1 MLFPST
7 SHDSCAGNMP
17 WHQPA
22 EGKMT
27 ARHAIVIGAGAGG
40 LAAGIDLARSGFR
53 VTMLERAA
61 TPGGKMH
68 RREVDGRAVDGGPTV
83 LTMRSIFEQ
92 LFLDAGA
99 QLEDRL
105 TLLESPII
113 ARHAWSHGGVLD
125 LYPDPEHS
133 RQSIETFAG
142 SEDASGFERFYAQ
155 SARIH
160 KTLSE
165 TFMTAPK
172 PDPVTLVGRV
182 LRRHHPSSLMAA
194 RPAPNLWRALGQF
207 FKDERLRQLFARYAT
222 YVGSSPLSTPATLM
236 LIAHVELEGV
246 WLVDGGMHRL
256 AQAMAELGQ
265 ELGIELHLNTHV
277 SEVLVKGGRAAGVR
291 LEDGTSLPADAIV
304 FNGDTNALATGQLG
318 EEAMRAVK
326 PRPLQKRALSAL
338 TWCIKGSSSGFD
350 LDHHNVFFESNYP
363 SEFNTIFSERD
374 VPTKPT
380 VYLCAQDRGPNGS
393 LNGSERLL
401 MLVNAPA
408 DGDEQSWSEEKVTRA
423 RDNAMAVLN
432 RCGLNLS
439 FRDSD
444 CVSTTPTDWHGRFP
458 GTGGSLYGGA
468 SHGIWSSFTRP
479 GARSRLRG
487 LYLSGGSV
495 HPGPGVPMATLSG
508 RLAASAVLR
517 DIV

>member
-1 MLFPST
+1 MS
-7 SHDSCAGNMP
+7 A
-17 WHQPA
+17 
-22 EGKMT
+22 K
-27 ARHAIVIGAGAGG
+27 HAIVIGAGAGG
-40 LAAGIDLARSGFR
+40 LSASIDLARAGFQ
-53 VTMLERAA
+53 VTLLERGNA
-61 TPGGKMH
+61 PGGKMH
-68 RREVDGRAVDGGPTV
+68 TRAVDDREVDGGPTV

-92 LFLDAGA
+92 LFADAGA
-99 QLEDRL
+99 CLNDRL

-125 LYPDPEHS
+125 LYPDAQRS
-133 RQSIETFAG
+133 RQSIEDFAG
-142 SEDASGFERFYAQ
+142 TDNAAGFERFYSQ

-160 KTLSE
+160 QTLSE
-165 TFMTAPK
+165 TFMTASK

-182 LRRHHPSSLMAA
+182 LRQHHPSSLMAA
-194 RPAPNLWRALGQF
+194 RPAPNLWRALGGF
-207 FKDERLRQLFARYAT
+207 FSDERLRQLFARYAT

-256 AQAMAELGQ
+256 AAAMADLGR
-265 ELGIELHLNTHV
+265 ELGIDLHLNTHV
-277 SEVLVKGGRAAGVR
+277 SEVLVKGGKACGVR
-291 LEDGTSLPADAIV
+291 LEDGTSLPADVVV

-318 EEAMRAVK
+318 DEAMRAVK
-326 PRPLQKRALSAL
+326 PRSVEQRGLSAL
-338 TWCIKGSSSGFD
+338 TWCIKGSSSGFG
-350 LDHHNVFFESNYP
+350 LDHHNVFFESDYP
-363 SEFNTIFSERD
+363 SEFNTLFEKRN
-374 VPTKPT
+374 VPSKPT

-408 DGDEQSWSEEKVTRA
+408 DGDRQSWSEDAVA
-423 RDNAMAVLN
+423 RE
-432 RCGLNLS
+432 RCGLNLG

-444 CVSTTPTDWHGRFP
+444 CVSTTPNDWHGRFP
-458 GTGGSLYGGA
+458 GSGGSLYGGA

-479 GARSRLRG
+479 GARSRLKG

-508 RLAASAVLR
+508 RLAASAVVR
-517 DIV
+517 DIA